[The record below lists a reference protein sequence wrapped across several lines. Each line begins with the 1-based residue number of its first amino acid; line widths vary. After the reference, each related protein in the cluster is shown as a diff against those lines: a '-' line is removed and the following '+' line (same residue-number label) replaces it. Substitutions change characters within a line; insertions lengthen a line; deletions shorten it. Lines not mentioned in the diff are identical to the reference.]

1 MTQVERLRDEL
12 SAAGVKYVFGWYTDI
27 HGVPKSKCV
36 PLESLASMA
45 NGSELYTVGALEG
58 MGDLGPHEDECAGF
72 PDLDRLVV
80 LPWNSSFALA
90 PTRLHLNGEP
100 YDQDSRNVLV
110 RQVEAAAE
118 MGLIANVGIEPE
130 FYVVRE
136 TPQGWEPLVPADRLN
151 SPTRGYDLETTV
163 LAEPFLDP
171 MVRYMNSLG
180 WGVYSFDHEG
190 GDGQYEFNF
199 DYTDALTM
207 ADQMVIFRLMAKH
220 VARELGCVATFMPK
234 PFQDDFGSAA
244 HINISLADMETG
256 DNVFAAE
263 DGSPKYSDL
272 ARHFVAGV
280 LAHGGAIS
288 AVVSPTV
295 NSYKRFTSKGFMDE
309 ISWAPIYRAWGENNR
324 TLMCRM
330 PVNRHCLEV
339 RTADASVNYHLG
351 IALVLAAGLDGIN
364 NKMDAGEPLNADT
377 YQMST
382 EELAARTHGKI
393 TLPRSLD
400 EALDEFETDDLAKEV
415 FGPAFHTTYLNYKR
429 AECHEYQSVVTDYET
444 RTLMQRI

>member
-1 MTQVERLRDEL
+1 MGQVEALRDEL
-12 SAAGVKYVFGWYTDI
+12 VAAGVKYVFGWYTDI

-36 PLESLASMA
+36 PVDSLASMA
-45 NGSELYTVGALEG
+45 KGSELYTVGALEG
-58 MGDLGPHEDECAGF
+58 MGDLGPHEDECAGH
-72 PDLDRLVV
+72 PDLDRIVV
-80 LPWNSSFALA
+80 LPWNQTFALA
-90 PTRLHLNGEP
+90 PTRLHLNGEL

-110 RQVEAAAE
+110 RQVEAAQA
-118 MGLIANVGIEPE
+118 MGLVANVGIEPE

-136 TPQGWEPLVPADRLN
+136 TADGWEPLVPSDRLN
-151 SPTRGYDLETTV
+151 GPTRGYDLEATV

-171 MVRYMNSLG
+171 MVDYMNGLG

-207 ADQMVIFRLMAKH
+207 ADRMVIFRLMAKH

-244 HINISLADMETG
+244 HINISLADPETG
-256 DNVFAAE
+256 LNVFAAD
-263 DGSPKYSDL
+263 DGTPAYSDL

-309 ISWAPIYRAWGENNR
+309 ISWAPIHRAWGENNR

-351 IALVLAAGLDGIN
+351 IAMVLAAGLDGIRH
-364 NKMDAGEPLNADT
+364 KMDAGPPLNADT
-377 YQMST
+377 YKMSP
-382 EELAARTHGKI
+382 EDLARHGDVA
-393 TLPRSLD
+393 LPRTLD
-400 EALDEFETDDLAKEV
+400 EALDEFERDELAKEV
-415 FGPAFHTTYLNYKR
+415 FGPAFHSTYIAYKR
-429 AECHEYQSVVTDYET
+429 AESHEYQSVVTDYET

>member
-1 MTQVERLRDEL
+1 MTQVETLRDEL
-12 SAAGVKYVFGWYTDI
+12 AGAGVKYVFGWYTDI

-36 PLESLASMA
+36 PIGSLPSMA
-45 NGSELYTVGALEG
+45 QGSELYTVGALEG
-58 MGDLGPHEDECAGF
+58 MGDLGPHEDECAGY
-72 PDLDRLVV
+72 PELDNITV
-80 LPWNSSFALA
+80 LPWNPSFALA
-90 PTRLHLNGEP
+90 PTRLHLNGVP

-110 RQVEAAAE
+110 RQVEAAEA
-118 MGLIANVGIEPE
+118 MGLRANVGIEPE

-136 TPQGWEPLVPADRLN
+136 ADGGGWEPLVPGDRLN
-151 SPTRGYDLETTV
+151 GPTRGYDLEATI
-163 LAEPFLDP
+163 LAESFLDP
-171 MVRYMNSLG
+171 MVQHMNSLG

-207 ADQMVIFRLMAKH
+207 ADRMVLFRLMAKH
-220 VARELGCVATFMPK
+220 VAREVGCVATFMPK
-234 PFQDDFGSAA
+234 PFQDDFGSAS
-244 HINISLADMETG
+244 HINISLADLDSGE
-256 DNVFAAE
+256 NVFALG
-263 DGSPKYSDL
+263 DGTSSYSDV

-280 LAHGGAIS
+280 LAHSGAIS

-351 IALVLAAGLDGIN
+351 IAMVLAAGLDGVRH
-364 NKMDAGEPLNADT
+364 KMDAGAPLNTDT
-377 YQMST
+377 YQMT
-382 EELAARTHGKI
+382 PAALAEQGVR
-393 TLPRSLD
+393 TLPGTLD
-400 EALDEFETDDLAKEV
+400 EALDEFENDDLARDV
-415 FGPAFHTTYLNYKR
+415 FGADFHATFVAYKR
-429 AECHEYQSVVTDYET
+429 AESHEYRSVVTDYET
-444 RTLMQRI
+444 DTLMQRI